1 MRAWAIKGP
10 DGKIISIAHYAV
22 TAWLSAFGN
31 GVRTTQKEADGY
43 RCVEG
48 EFIEREPA
56 DRAGVECASPD
67 QRLNEGQH
75 SGSPLPMNL
84 GERTIEEN
92 AAEAIAACQTGI
104 DDYARQYSSSQ
115 PAQEPTEIARL
126 RAGLQWYADHHHYDL
141 EGWEDCSGESA
152 NWLFPP
158 TEHSWMVDNGGI
170 ARAILDGHEINPDPD
185 ADEVTRRPV
194 AAERAT

>member
-1 MRAWAIKGP
+1 MGCYRAVHAERVLATARAALAMRVAQAAMLEKELGETCA
-10 DGKIISIAHYAV
+10 IAHKAQDALATVREQTREESEHFRRQIGY
-22 TAWLSAFGN
+22 LSA
-31 GVRTTQKEADGY
+31 E
-43 RCVEG
+43 
-48 EFIEREPA
+48 
-56 DRAGVECASPD
+56 
-67 QRLNEGQH
+67 QH
-75 SGSPLPMNL
+75 
-84 GERTIEEN
+84 
-92 AAEAIAACQTGI
+92 
-104 DDYARQYSSSQ
+104 SSSQ

>member
-1 MRAWAIKGP
+1 MRAWAIYAPSGAMICRSAWITEAIAW
-10 DGKIISIAHYAV
+10 DDFGAHTKI
-22 TAWLSAFGN
+22 L
-31 GVRTTQKEADGY
+31 GY
-43 RCVEG
+43 RCVEV
-48 EFIEREPA
+48 EIIEREPGA
-56 DRAGVECASPD
+56 AVITPPD
-67 QRLNEGQH
+67 DAAKQH
-75 SGSPLPMNL
+75 SGSH
-84 GERTIEEN
+84 
-92 AAEAIAACQTGI
+92 
-104 DDYARQYSSSQ
+104 